1 MYNSVN
7 PNTGYHFFTAACTSS
22 QRYYPRC
29 NLLNLTSTYLLCA
42 HVLCHILLST
52 DKLNSTDG
60 FTLNGNQNT
69 LKKTNVSVLGDRG
82 EGPGLCCAVSSAFF
96 LIVTVGYGHT

>member
-7 PNTGYHFFTAACTSS
+7 PNTGYHFFTAACTYSR
-22 QRYYPRC
+22 RYFPCC
-29 NLLNLTSTYLLCA
+29 NLLNLTSTHLLCA

-52 DKLNSTDG
+52 DKLDLTDE

-69 LKKTNVSVLGDRG
+69 LKKTSVLGDRG
-82 EGPGLCCAVSSAFF
+82 EVPGLFCAVSSAFF
-96 LIVTVGYGHT
+96 FIVTVGYGHT